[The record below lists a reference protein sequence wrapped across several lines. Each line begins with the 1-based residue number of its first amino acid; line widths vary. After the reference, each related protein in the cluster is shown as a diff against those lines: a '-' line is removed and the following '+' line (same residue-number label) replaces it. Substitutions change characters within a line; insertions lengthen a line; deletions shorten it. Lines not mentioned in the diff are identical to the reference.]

1 MTCQSCSCTT
11 PHYDEIS
18 DFRGVRV
25 LCPRCSADWWALNLT
40 GEGYEDEAA

>member
-25 LCPRCSADWWALNLT
+25 LCPRCSADWWNFEY
-40 GEGYEDEAA
+40 EGVGFDADAD